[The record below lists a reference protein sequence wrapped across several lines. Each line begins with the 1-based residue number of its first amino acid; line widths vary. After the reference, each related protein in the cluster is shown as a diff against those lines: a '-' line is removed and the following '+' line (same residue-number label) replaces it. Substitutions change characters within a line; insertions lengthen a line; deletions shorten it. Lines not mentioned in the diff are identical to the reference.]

1 MRTEQWYRRVYGM
14 ICGHFYMKCI
24 DFCRCNEGSIFVV
37 IVKDEKKIVGDI
49 KELNMKDIKERLK
62 I

>member
-1 MRTEQWYRRVYGM
+1 
-14 ICGHFYMKCI
+14 MKCI